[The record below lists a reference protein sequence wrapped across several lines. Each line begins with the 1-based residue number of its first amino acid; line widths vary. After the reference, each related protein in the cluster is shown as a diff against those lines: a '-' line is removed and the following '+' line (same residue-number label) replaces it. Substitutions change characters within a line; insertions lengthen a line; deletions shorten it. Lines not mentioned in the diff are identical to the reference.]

1 MKTLHIL
8 VILLSIGI
16 ANNGVAQT
24 KNDTIETKKKTVQ
37 NDNFLDM
44 GAETLTQLFG
54 ENLDGT
60 ATGKKLSFLELLNKM
75 ELPAEQKEEYRNW
88 YYLQAKGL
96 TQKQKDSLGNALG
109 KKIREA
115 QKE

>member
-1 MKTLHIL
+1 MKTLQ
-8 VILLSIGI
+8 ILLVMLSITMFSTGY
-16 ANNGVAQT
+16 AQT
-24 KNDTIETKKKTVQ
+24 QKDTIKTKKKMVQ

-75 ELPAEQKEEYRNW
+75 ELPADQKEEYRNW
-88 YYLQAKGL
+88 YYLQAKDL
-96 TQKQKDSLGNALG
+96 TEKQKDSLGKALE
-109 KKIREA
+109 KKISEA